1 MKYSFIKNTKQYLII
16 ILILDLI
23 FILLMKA
30 LGLSI
35 KNFILFIILS
45 SLLCIAIIVLI
56 EINRQKKKR
65 NLIKNFINNMDYESM
80 ELLIDYLGDDYKPI
94 INDFFI
100 KNKRLNNNYQKQR
113 SDIISYKDIM
123 EEWAHNIKIP
133 IAAMDLILE
142 NNATNIDP
150 TTREKLSIS
159 NSMIKVELDR
169 ILYFARSTSY
179 KKDYLIKEVNVREVV
194 DSALEEFYIFL
205 SEKEIIV
212 ENHSDYVNVMSD
224 FYTLRFILSQIIN
237 NSIKYCQDRIVITSR
252 ISDDKIYL
260 IISNNGPKI
269 YERDL
274 PFIFDKGYTGKSTK
288 NINSTGLGLYLVNTY
303 ADDLGID
310 VKVINNENGN
320 FSIALIFDSISK

>member
-16 ILILDLI
+16 ILSLDLI

-45 SLLCIAIIVLI
+45 SLLCIVIIVLI
-56 EINRQKKKR
+56 EINRNKKKR
-65 NLIKNFINNMDYESM
+65 SLIKNFINNMDYESM
-80 ELLIDYLGDDYKPI
+80 EFLIDYLGDDYKPI

-159 NSMIKVELDR
+159 NSMIKVELNR

-179 KKDYLIKEVNVREVV
+179 KKDYLIKEVNLREVA

-205 SEKEIIV
+205 SEREIIV
-212 ENHSDYVNVMSD
+212 ESHIDYIKIMSD

-237 NSIKYCQDRIVITSR
+237 NSVKYCKDRIILSTR
-252 ISDDKIYL
+252 IIDDKIYL
-260 IISNNGPKI
+260 IVSNNGPKI

-288 NINSTGLGLYLVNTY
+288 NIYSTGLGLYLVKTY

>member
-1 MKYSFIKNTKQYLII
+1 MKYSFIKNTKQYLMIFF
-16 ILILDLI
+16 ILDLI

-35 KNFILFIILS
+35 KNFIIFIILS
-45 SLLCIAIIVLI
+45 SLLCLVIIVI
-56 EINRQKKKR
+56 MEINRNKKKR
-65 NLIKNFINNMDYESM
+65 SLIQNFIDNMDYESM
-80 ELLIDYLGDDYKPI
+80 DLLVDYLGDDYKPI
-94 INDFFI
+94 VNDFFI
-100 KNKRLNNNYQKQR
+100 RHKRLNNNYQKQR

-142 NNATNIDP
+142 NNVTNIDP
-150 TTREKLSIS
+150 ITREKLSIS

-179 KKDYLIKEVNVREVV
+179 KKDYLIKEVNLKEVI

-205 SEKEIIV
+205 SEREIIV
-212 ENHSDYVNVMSD
+212 ENHIDYIKVISD
-224 FYTLRFILSQIIN
+224 FYTLRFIISQIIN
-237 NSIKYCQDRIVITSR
+237 NSIKYCQDRIILSTR
-252 ISDDKIYL
+252 IIDDKIYL
-260 IISNNGPKI
+260 VASNNGPKV

-288 NINSTGLGLYLVNTY
+288 NINSTGLGLYLVKSY
-303 ADDLGID
+303 ADDLGMD
-310 VKVINNENGN
+310 VKVINNENGD

>member
-16 ILILDLI
+16 ILSLDLI

-56 EINRQKKKR
+56 EINRNKKKR
-65 NLIKNFINNMDYESM
+65 SLIKNFINNMDYESM
-80 ELLIDYLGDDYKPI
+80 EFLIDYLGDDYKTI

-100 KNKRLNNNYQKQR
+100 KNKKLNNNYQKQR

-159 NSMIKVELDR
+159 NSMIKVELNR

-179 KKDYLIKEVNVREVV
+179 KKDYLIKEVNLREVA
-194 DSALEEFYIFL
+194 DSALEEFFIFL
-205 SEKEIIV
+205 SEREIIV
-212 ENHSDYVNVMSD
+212 ESHIDYIKIMSD

-237 NSIKYCQDRIVITSR
+237 NSVKYCKDRIILSTR
-252 ISDDKIYL
+252 IIDDKIYL
-260 IISNNGPKI
+260 IVSNNGPKI

-288 NINSTGLGLYLVNTY
+288 NINSTGLGLYLVKTY

>member
-16 ILILDLI
+16 ILSLDLI

-56 EINRQKKKR
+56 EINRNKKKR
-65 NLIKNFINNMDYESM
+65 SLIKNFINNMDYESM
-80 ELLIDYLGDDYKPI
+80 EFLIDYLGDDYKPI

-159 NSMIKVELDR
+159 NSMIKVELNR

-179 KKDYLIKEVNVREVV
+179 KKDYLIKEVNLREVA

-205 SEKEIIV
+205 SEREIIV
-212 ENHSDYVNVMSD
+212 ESHIDYIKIMSD

-237 NSIKYCQDRIVITSR
+237 NSVKYCKDRIILSTR
-252 ISDDKIYL
+252 IIDDKIYL
-260 IISNNGPKI
+260 IASNNGPKI

-288 NINSTGLGLYLVNTY
+288 NINSTGLGLYLVKTY

>member
-1 MKYSFIKNTKQYLII
+1 
-16 ILILDLI
+16 
-23 FILLMKA
+23 
-30 LGLSI
+30 
-35 KNFILFIILS
+35 
-45 SLLCIAIIVLI
+45 
-56 EINRQKKKR
+56 
-65 NLIKNFINNMDYESM
+65 M
-80 ELLIDYLGDDYKPI
+80 EFLIDYLGDDYKPI

-159 NSMIKVELDR
+159 NSMIKVELNR

-179 KKDYLIKEVNVREVV
+179 KKDYLIKEVNLREVA

-205 SEKEIIV
+205 SEREIIV
-212 ENHSDYVNVMSD
+212 ESHIDYIKIMSD

-237 NSIKYCQDRIVITSR
+237 NSVKYCKDRIILSTR
-252 ISDDKIYL
+252 IIDDKIYL
-260 IISNNGPKI
+260 IASNNGPKI

-288 NINSTGLGLYLVNTY
+288 NINSTGLGLYLVKTY

>member
-16 ILILDLI
+16 ILSLDLI

-35 KNFILFIILS
+35 INFILFIILS

-56 EINRQKKKR
+56 EINRNKKKR
-65 NLIKNFINNMDYESM
+65 SLIKNFINNMDYESM
-80 ELLIDYLGDDYKPI
+80 EFLIDYLGDDYKPI

-159 NSMIKVELDR
+159 NSMIKVELNR

-179 KKDYLIKEVNVREVV
+179 KKDYLIKEVNLREVA

-205 SEKEIIV
+205 SEREIIV
-212 ENHSDYVNVMSD
+212 ESHIDYIKIMSD

-237 NSIKYCQDRIVITSR
+237 NSVKYCKDRIILSTR
-252 ISDDKIYL
+252 IIDDKIYL
-260 IISNNGPKI
+260 IASNNGPKI

-288 NINSTGLGLYLVNTY
+288 NINSTGLGLYLVKTY

>member
-16 ILILDLI
+16 ILSLDLI

-56 EINRQKKKR
+56 EINRNKKKR
-65 NLIKNFINNMDYESM
+65 SLIKNFINNMDYESM
-80 ELLIDYLGDDYKPI
+80 EFLIDYLGDDYKPI

-159 NSMIKVELDR
+159 NSMIKVELNR

-179 KKDYLIKEVNVREVV
+179 KKDYLIKEVNLREVA

-205 SEKEIIV
+205 SEREIIV
-212 ENHSDYVNVMSD
+212 ESHIDYIKIMSD

-237 NSIKYCQDRIVITSR
+237 NSVKYCKDRIILSTR
-252 ISDDKIYL
+252 IIDDKIYL
-260 IISNNGPKI
+260 IASNNGPKI

-274 PFIFDKGYTGKSTK
+274 PFIFDKGFTGKSTK
-288 NINSTGLGLYLVNTY
+288 NINSTGLGLYLVKTY

>member
-16 ILILDLI
+16 ILSLDLI

-56 EINRQKKKR
+56 EINRNKKKR
-65 NLIKNFINNMDYESM
+65 SLIKNFINNMDYESM
-80 ELLIDYLGDDYKPI
+80 EFLIDYLGDDYKPI

-159 NSMIKVELDR
+159 NSMIKVELNR

-179 KKDYLIKEVNVREVV
+179 KKDYLIKEVNLREVA
-194 DSALEEFYIFL
+194 DSALEEFFIFL
-205 SEKEIIV
+205 SEREIIV
-212 ENHSDYVNVMSD
+212 ESHIDYIKIMSD

-237 NSIKYCQDRIVITSR
+237 NSVKYCKDRIILSTR
-252 ISDDKIYL
+252 IIDDKIYL
-260 IISNNGPKI
+260 IASNNGPKI

-288 NINSTGLGLYLVNTY
+288 NINSTGLGLYLVKTY

-320 FSIALIFDSISK
+320 FSIALIFDGISK